1 MAQKIMY
8 IVLFLFLQITV
19 YAYRPFMTED
29 AGVAQLGEQKIEL
42 GLIGNRQ
49 NEYWYNYIS
58 FLYGI
63 GLDMAEIQVETPYC
77 TRGESQGL
85 ENVILSAKIHIL
97 GIDEETG
104 MLSTKVGYEFPDD
117 CYGISAI
124 VTKKNSKYLI
134 HSQVGIKRHFD
145 DSVALFGLGF
155 DYLLLQDFNI
165 IMDNFIEYD
174 FDALYH
180 RIMVGLIYSIND
192 LITVDVATGYCYEIH
207 HNNYREIEI
216 VLGMS
221 YVF

>member
-1 MAQKIMY
+1 MY

-63 GLDMAEIQVETPYC
+63 GLGLAEIQVETPYC
-77 TRGESQGL
+77 IRGESQGL
-85 ENVILSAKIHIL
+85 ENVILSAKMHIL

-117 CYGISAI
+117 CYGVSAV
-124 VTKKNSKYLI
+124 VTKKLSKYLI
-134 HSQVGIKRHFD
+134 HWQLGLKKHYGDTI
-145 DSVALFGLGF
+145 ALLGLGI
-155 DYLLLQDFNI
+155 DYQLLPYFSI
-165 IMDNFIEYD
+165 ILDNFTEYE
-174 FDALYH
+174 FDAFYH
-180 RIMVGLIYSIND
+180 RVMVGLIYSIND
-192 LITVDVATGYCYEIH
+192 LITVDVATGYCYSIH

>member
-63 GLDMAEIQVETPYC
+63 GLGLAEIQVETPYC
-77 TRGESQGL
+77 IRGESQGL
-85 ENVILSAKIHIL
+85 ENVILSAKMHIL

-117 CYGISAI
+117 CYGVSAV
-124 VTKKNSKYLI
+124 VTKKLSKYLI
-134 HSQVGIKRHFD
+134 HWQLGLKKHYGDTI
-145 DSVALFGLGF
+145 ALLGLGI
-155 DYLLLQDFNI
+155 DYQLLPYFSI
-165 IMDNFIEYD
+165 ILDNFTEYE
-174 FDALYH
+174 FDAFYH
-180 RIMVGLIYSIND
+180 RVMVGLIYSIND
-192 LITVDVATGYCYEIH
+192 LITVDVATGYCYSIH